1 MMRRFVIAGVAATLL
16 IGLSDVASAARRR
29 ADKLPAT
36 RVLDL
41 HYGDVLFQSFIGE
54 DFEALTRLEAYSQW
68 NQMPHHVGE
77 AELLAGGLY
86 LQLGMHNEA
95 GRRFEKLLGAEIPAN
110 VRNRAWFY
118 LAKVWYARGYFDR
131 TVDSLARVEGR
142 LAGLLE
148 AEKIHLWTNALM
160 HLERYDEAIAL
171 LNSWK
176 SASSWMVFAR
186 FNLGVALVR
195 SNRLAQGADF
205 LDAVGTLDSDN
216 AEMLALRDKA
226 NLALG
231 FAYLQGNEPA
241 KAKPFLERV
250 RLNGAQSSRAL
261 LGLGWANAA
270 LDKFEE
276 ALTPWLELRD
286 RNLLDAAVQEAY
298 LAVPYA
304 FAKLGANGQA
314 SEYYEQ
320 ALKSFATE
328 SGHIDESIGKIRE
341 GSLLRALLG
350 NDDSKTPQRGWFW
363 QLTELPDAPESRY
376 LYPILAG
383 NDFQEGLKNFRDLA
397 FLGSTLERWDEN
409 MVVYQD
415 MIDARERAYAQR
427 IPRVDALLASG
438 AVDTVEARRK
448 AVDGRLNEVVNTEDV
463 AALGTAPQRAQWQR
477 IEALEAAVAADPAN
491 PEFADARDKLR
502 LVKGVLYW
510 DLRQSYRDRLYQQR
524 RQLQQLDKSL
534 TEASSRWL
542 RVQQARQTAPTTTG
556 DFAARI
562 TALQAQMTKLR
573 AGLADASA
581 AQSNLLA
588 DIAVGELEAQKQR
601 IADYEVQARYALAT
615 IYDRAAE
622 PKK

>member
-562 TALQAQMTKLR
+562 AALQAQMTKLR